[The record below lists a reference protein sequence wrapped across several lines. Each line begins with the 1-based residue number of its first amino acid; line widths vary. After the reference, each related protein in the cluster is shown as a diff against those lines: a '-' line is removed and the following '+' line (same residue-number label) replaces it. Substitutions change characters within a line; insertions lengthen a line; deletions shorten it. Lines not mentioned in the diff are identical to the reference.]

1 LSDGTLPP
9 VGLLPRVDGDTVRVQ
24 CEMLSG
30 PPPVLLDTVEIRS
43 WRNKSAVVPLVI
55 DLRFPS

>member
-1 LSDGTLPP
+1 
-9 VGLLPRVDGDTVRVQ
+9 
-24 CEMLSG
+24 MLSG
-30 PPPVLLDTVEIRS
+30 PPPVLLDTVEIRF